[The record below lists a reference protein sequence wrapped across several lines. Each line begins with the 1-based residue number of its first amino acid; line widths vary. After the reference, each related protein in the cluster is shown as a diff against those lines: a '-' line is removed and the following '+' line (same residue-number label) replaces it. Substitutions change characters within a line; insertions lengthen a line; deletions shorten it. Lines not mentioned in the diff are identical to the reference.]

1 MRGGHEE
8 KKKAKNDIGKAV
20 AVGSAGLV
28 VCKTRGSW
36 ETRITSSLVH
46 TSEAGI
52 SLGFKD

>member
-36 ETRITSSLVH
+36 ETRITMVV
-46 TSEAGI
+46 
-52 SLGFKD
+52 